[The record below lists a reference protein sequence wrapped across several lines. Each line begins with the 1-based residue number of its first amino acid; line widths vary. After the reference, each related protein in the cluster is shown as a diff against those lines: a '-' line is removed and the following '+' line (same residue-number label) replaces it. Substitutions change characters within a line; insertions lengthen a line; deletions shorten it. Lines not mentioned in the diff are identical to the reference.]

1 MIADL
6 PNFSAPEIED
16 RRMAFDINV
25 DFFEQDFSDSFIDKY
40 EGYCFLKILQ
50 EGDRTCFVQEMK
62 HKYMTEFK
70 EMCVTRSINVELYFA
85 ILRQINLESSYVFYR
100 RAYRGENAF
109 IKDISPSKS
118 NKFFCL
124 IEYFKGSSR
133 NHTFMDDLALLVS
146 ELMIDL
152 GYSAPRNK
160 FLIEMNHVRRFEI
173 GEFSVSK
180 WTNPDYK
187 PQELHSI
194 VGGYKKEESDFITQY
209 SLRRY

>member
-1 MIADL
+1 
-6 PNFSAPEIED
+6 
-16 RRMAFDINV
+16 
-25 DFFEQDFSDSFIDKY
+25 
-40 EGYCFLKILQ
+40 
-50 EGDRTCFVQEMK
+50 
-62 HKYMTEFK
+62 
-70 EMCVTRSINVELYFA
+70 
-85 ILRQINLESSYVFYR
+85 
-100 RAYRGENAF
+100 
-109 IKDISPSKS
+109 
-118 NKFFCL
+118 
-124 IEYFKGSSR
+124 
-133 NHTFMDDLALLVS
+133 MDDLALLVS

-194 VGGYKKEESDFITQY
+194 IGGYKKEESDFITQY